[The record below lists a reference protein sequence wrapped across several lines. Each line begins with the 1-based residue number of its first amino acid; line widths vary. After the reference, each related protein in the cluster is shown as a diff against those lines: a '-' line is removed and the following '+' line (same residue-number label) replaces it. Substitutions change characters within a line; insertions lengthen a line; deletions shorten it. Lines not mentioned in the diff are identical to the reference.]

1 MAYCASTANATTL
14 PAHGKFEQLH
24 EPFSYEQYQNQEQQN
39 YRQLEI
45 KTLPIHNKKQ
55 QTLSV
60 GTNKLFE
67 IKQATKPND

>member
-14 PAHGKFEQLH
+14 PTHGKFEQLH
-24 EPFSYEQYQNQEQQN
+24 GPFSYEQYQNQEQRN
-39 YRQLEI
+39 NHQLEI
-45 KTLPIHNKKQ
+45 NTLPIYNKKQ

-60 GTNKLFE
+60 GTNKVFE

>member
-1 MAYCASTANATTL
+1 MLQLPIATTL